1 MQASQE
7 PNLIR
12 RLLLARGADPDDTLA
27 LNTLYPPLGPLGMM
41 GMREAV
47 DGILH
52 AMRNQWPTVIVGD
65 YDVDGACATAIL
77 LHGLDPLAGRE
88 PLAGCNPVLP
98 VRSIVPDR
106 LKEGYGLSEAVA
118 DRIPADTKLV
128 ITVDNGISA
137 HAGIAKLRERGVRV
151 IVTDH
156 HLAGPTRPPADVI
169 VDPNQPGCPF
179 PAKST
184 CGAGVAWYLLWAL
197 HEISGEKIVT
207 ASKLESLL
215 DLVALATVADMVPL
229 ERNNRVLVA
238 NGLRRIRQGLVNPG
252 LSGLMVHAGV
262 NYEHITEQD
271 FGFKLGP
278 RLNAAGRLA
287 HMETGIWLLL
297 SRDAQNIDQW
307 SQFLDTM
314 NAQRRTIQSGIE
326 RDALEIVN
334 GLSMGIAPCEGVA
347 PDQGVAPRHG
357 VAPCQGVAPG
367 EGNDPVIC
375 VGHDRWHSG
384 VVGIVASKL
393 KERYQR
399 PAFVFASTGEMEQT
413 AQGSGR
419 SMPGWHLRDALALVD
434 ARHPGLI
441 SRFGGH
447 AMAAGLSFPK
457 EHFEAFRSAIN
468 QVALEQV
475 PLQGGLADGS
485 PADGNSLAGGSP
497 LQGANPG
504 GRFAE
509 RVWCD
514 GPLRADE
521 LNLETARA
529 IQKAGPWGQGF
540 PEPLF
545 ENDFVVMDSRKLN
558 GGHWKLRLGLLEGD
572 AVSTNPVESIHFL
585 DGREACEIPEVG
597 ARIRGHYQMGINRWK
612 GRETFQVQLKQVVA
626 MPAPECE
633 NREAFSASPVAR
645 EMGMAR

>member
-1 MQASQE
+1 MQVRTE
-7 PNLIR
+7 PDLIR
-12 RLLLARGADPDDTLA
+12 RLLLARGADPDDTLD
-27 LNTLYPPLGPLGMM
+27 LNTLYPPLGPQGML

-47 DGILH
+47 EGILH
-52 AMRNQWPTVIVGD
+52 AIREQWPTVIVGD
-65 YDVDGACATAIL
+65 YDVDGACASAIL
-77 LHGLDPLAGRE
+77 LHGLDH
-88 PLAGCNPVLP
+88 VLP

-106 LKEGYGLSEAVA
+106 LKEGYGLTESVA

-137 HAGIAKLRERGVRV
+137 HAGISKLKDRGIRV

-156 HLAGPTRPPADVI
+156 HLAGPTRPPADII
-169 VDPNQPGCPF
+169 VNPNQPGCPF

-197 HEISGEKIVT
+197 HAIAGDRAVST
-207 ASKLESLL
+207 STLESLL
-215 DLVALATVADMVPL
+215 DLVAMATVADMVPL
-229 ERNNRVLVA
+229 DRNNRVLVA

-262 NYEHITEQD
+262 DYRHITEQD

-287 HMETGIWLLL
+287 HIQTGIWLLL

-314 NAQRRTIQSGIE
+314 NAQRKSIQSDIE

-334 GLSMGIAPCEGVA
+334 SLSMS
-347 PDQGVAPRHG
+347 D
-357 VAPCQGVAPG
+357 
-367 EGNDPVIC
+367 DPVIC
-375 VGHDRWHSG
+375 VGSDRWHSG

-457 EHFEAFRSAIN
+457 EYFDAFRQAIN
-468 QVALEQV
+468 QVALEQN
-475 PLQGGLADGS
+475 PLQAT
-485 PADGNSLAGGSP
+485 SP
-497 LQGANPG
+497 LHGTGHGN
-504 GRFAE
+504 RFAE
-509 RVWCD
+509 QVWCD
-514 GPLRADE
+514 GPLRAEE
-521 LNLETARA
+521 LNLEMARS
-529 IQKAGPWGQGF
+529 IQMAGPWGQGF

-545 ENDFVVMDSRKLN
+545 ENDFVVMGSRKLN
-558 GGHWKLRLGLLEGD
+558 GGHWKLELALAGNIVGNERVE
-572 AVSTNPVESIHFL
+572 AVHFL
-585 DGREACEIPEVG
+585 DGRETGEIPEVG
-597 ARIRGHYQMGINRWK
+597 TRIRGRYQMGINRWK
-612 GRETFQVQLKQVVA
+612 GRETLQIQLRQVMA
-626 MPAPECE
+626 SPAPEIGKQPV
-633 NREAFSASPVAR
+633 SPVWRNPA
-645 EMGMAR
+645 AW

>member
-1 MQASQE
+1 MQVRTE
-7 PNLIR
+7 PDLIR
-12 RLLLARGADPDDTLA
+12 RLLLARGADPDDTLDLNA
-27 LNTLYPPLGPLGMM
+27 LYSPLGPLGML

-47 DGILH
+47 EGILH
-52 AMRNQWPTVIVGD
+52 AIREQWPTVIVGD
-65 YDVDGACATAIL
+65 YDVDGACASAIL
-77 LHGLDPLAGRE
+77 LHGLQSL
-88 PLAGCNPVLP
+88 LP
-98 VRSIVPDR
+98 TRSIVPDR

-137 HAGIAKLRERGVRV
+137 HAGISRLKDRGIRV

-156 HLAGPTRPPADVI
+156 HLAGPTRPSADVI
-169 VDPNQPGCPF
+169 VNPNQPGCPF

-197 HEISGEKIVT
+197 QAAGLQFIGGQRGVSS
-207 ASKLESLL
+207 AKLESLL
-215 DLVALATVADMVPL
+215 DLVAMATVADMVPL

-262 NYEHITEQD
+262 DYKHITEQD

-287 HMETGIWLLL
+287 HIRTGIWLLL
-297 SRDAQNIDQW
+297 SKDEKNIDQW

-314 NAQRRTIQSGIE
+314 NAQRKTIQSGIE

-334 GLSMGIAPCEGVA
+334 SLSMS
-347 PDQGVAPRHG
+347 D
-357 VAPCQGVAPG
+357 
-367 EGNDPVIC
+367 DPVIC
-375 VGHDRWHSG
+375 VGSDRWHSG

-399 PAFVFASTGEMEQT
+399 PAFVFASTGEREQT

-475 PLQGGLADGS
+475 PLQGG
-485 PADGNSLAGGSP
+485 PADGNNP
-497 LQGANPG
+497 LPGANPG
-504 GRFAE
+504 DRFVE

-514 GPLRADE
+514 GPLRSEE
-521 LNLETARA
+521 LNLEMARS
-529 IQKAGPWGQGF
+529 IQMAGPWGQGF

-558 GGHWKLRLGLLEGD
+558 GGHWKLELALAGGITMS
-572 AVSTNPVESIHFL
+572 APVEAVHFL
-585 DGREACEIPEVG
+585 DGRETGEIPVVG
-597 ARIRGHYQMGINRWK
+597 SQIRGRYQMGINRWK
-612 GRETFQVQLKQVVA
+612 GRETFQVQLKQLVPI
-626 MPAPECE
+626 PAPAYE
-633 NREAFSASPVAR
+633 NRITLSPSFSVR
-645 EMGMAR
+645 

>member
-1 MQASQE
+1 MQVRTE
-7 PNLIR
+7 PDLIR
-12 RLLLARGADPDDTLA
+12 RLLLARGADPDDTLD
-27 LNTLYPPLGPLGMM
+27 LNTLYPPLGPQGML

-47 DGILH
+47 EGILH
-52 AMRNQWPTVIVGD
+52 AIREQWPTVIVGD
-65 YDVDGACATAIL
+65 YDVDGACASAIL
-77 LHGLDPLAGRE
+77 LHGLDH
-88 PLAGCNPVLP
+88 VLP

-137 HAGIAKLRERGVRV
+137 HAGISRLKDRGIRV

-156 HLAGPTRPPADVI
+156 HLAGPIRPPADII
-169 VDPNQPGCPF
+169 VNPNQPGCPF

-197 HEISGEKIVT
+197 HAIAGDRAVST
-207 ASKLESLL
+207 STLESLL
-215 DLVALATVADMVPL
+215 DLVAMATVADMVPL
-229 ERNNRVLVA
+229 DRNNRVLVA

-262 NYEHITEQD
+262 DYRHITEQD

-287 HMETGIWLLL
+287 HIQTGIWLLL

-314 NAQRRTIQSGIE
+314 NAQRKSIQSDIE

-334 GLSMGIAPCEGVA
+334 SLSMS
-347 PDQGVAPRHG
+347 D
-357 VAPCQGVAPG
+357 
-367 EGNDPVIC
+367 DPVIC
-375 VGHDRWHSG
+375 VGSDRWHSG

-457 EHFEAFRSAIN
+457 EYFNAFRQAIN
-468 QVALEQV
+468 QVALEQN
-475 PLQGGLADGS
+475 PLQGGPADGS
-485 PADGNSLAGGSP
+485 NPLRGASHGN
-497 LQGANPG
+497 
-504 GRFAE
+504 RFAE
-509 RVWCD
+509 QAWCD

-521 LNLETARA
+521 LNLEMARS
-529 IQKAGPWGQGF
+529 IQMAGPWGQGF

-545 ENDFVVMDSRKLN
+545 ENDFVVMGSRKLN
-558 GGHWKLRLGLLEGD
+558 GGHWKLELALAGNIVGNERVE
-572 AVSTNPVESIHFL
+572 AVHFL
-585 DGREACEIPEVG
+585 DGRETGEIPEVG
-597 ARIRGHYQMGINRWK
+597 TRIRGRYQMGINRWK
-612 GRETFQVQLKQVVA
+612 GRETLQIHLRQV
-626 MPAPECE
+626 MPSPAPEIGKLPV
-633 NREAFSASPVAR
+633 SSPAWR
-645 EMGMAR
+645 NPAAW